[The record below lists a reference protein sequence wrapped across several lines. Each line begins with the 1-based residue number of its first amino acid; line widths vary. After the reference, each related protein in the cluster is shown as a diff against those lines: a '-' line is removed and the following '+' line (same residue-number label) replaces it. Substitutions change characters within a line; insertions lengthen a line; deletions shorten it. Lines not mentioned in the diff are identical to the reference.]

1 MPHPCLAILVESS
14 SADSHES
21 LPHSQMPRGS
31 LPETV
36 LKPGPETVPRLEPE
50 APLEITPTAGTGGA
64 SFSGFLAA
72 IAAG

>member
-1 MPHPCLAILVESS
+1 
-14 SADSHES
+14 
-21 LPHSQMPRGS
+21 MPRGS

-50 APLEITPTAGTGGA
+50 ALLEITPTAGTGGA